1 MNRFRGHCIQVWVFF
16 WFFLFASKYSQLH
29 VFKNSCCITTNLQ
42 INSANIMHSSWDWY
56 INQDGTFTQPM
67 LLEQNNSISLQLL
80 SRPSRENHIKSFFN
94 VQLLVPHVI
103 LIVDTLLTALQD
115 KTNILVGLYNHLTF
129 KL

>member
-1 MNRFRGHCIQVWVFF
+1 
-16 WFFLFASKYSQLH
+16 
-29 VFKNSCCITTNLQ
+29 
-42 INSANIMHSSWDWY
+42 
-56 INQDGTFTQPM
+56 M

-80 SRPSRENHIKSFFN
+80 SRPYRENHIKSFFN